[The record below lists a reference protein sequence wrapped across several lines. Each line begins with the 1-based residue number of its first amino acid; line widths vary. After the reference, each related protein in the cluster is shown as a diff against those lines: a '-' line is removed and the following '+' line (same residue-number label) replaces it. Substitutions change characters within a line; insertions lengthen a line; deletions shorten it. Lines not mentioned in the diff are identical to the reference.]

1 MEVFNHS
8 RGLIDINHRESK
20 DVLIPTEIFSEL
32 DQFVIGQYQ
41 AKKKLAIAAY
51 NHVKRIRLPY
61 NSNPLIKKSNVLLY
75 GPTGSGKT
83 HIARQ
88 LARIFE
94 VPFLIVDATDF
105 TEAGY
110 YGKDVETI
118 IGELLLNSESLEEA
132 QRGIVFIDEIDK
144 IATRSGEVKNG
155 AGNRDIGGEG
165 VQHALLKLLE
175 GKIIY
180 APKNVTQHWNKHD
193 FVAVDVSNILFICSG
208 AFSDL
213 STGRLQRITGFE
225 NKTNLYFQ
233 KQFYNF
239 KTKVNNNAYIFD
251 HEILFRNHKNFNM
264 RNPLSKS
271 SKIARIEPFKES
283 FSNSADI
290 KDSIVKRSIS
300 VDEFQKY
307 GLSPEFLGRLT
318 VRIAMAEL
326 TSSELL
332 RVLVEPPDA
341 LIKEYAALLMLDN
354 IDLNWDKDAF
364 IPVANYAFKLK
375 LGARSLR
382 SLIEEIL
389 EDLMFE
395 APGWKKKMFTIT
407 RQYVEK
413 KLYQMKSLMVDNS

>member
-8 RGLIDINHRESK
+8 RGFIDINHRESK

-88 LARIFE
+88 LARILE
-94 VPFLIVDATDF
+94 VPILIVDATDF

-225 NKTNLYFQ
+225 NSN
-233 KQFYNF
+233 
-239 KTKVNNNAYIFD
+239 
-251 HEILFRNHKNFNM
+251 NFNM

-364 IPVANYAFKLK
+364 VPIANYAFKLK

-395 APGWKKKMFTIT
+395 APGWKEKMFTIT

-413 KLYQMKSLMVDNS
+413 KLHQMKSLMVDNS